1 LIQQHAKNLR
11 FHLLQSFKYC
21 KFFTK

>member
-11 FHLLQSFKYC
+11 FQLLQSFKYC